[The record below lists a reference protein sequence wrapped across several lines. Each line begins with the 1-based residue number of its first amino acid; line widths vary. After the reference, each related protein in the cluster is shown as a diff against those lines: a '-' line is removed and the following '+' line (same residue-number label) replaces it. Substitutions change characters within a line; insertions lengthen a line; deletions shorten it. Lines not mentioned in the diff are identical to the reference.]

1 MDGQG
6 LPIPAPEQRAAEV
19 ARDVTDP
26 GPEAARPT
34 TPHIFIAFLELG
46 LTGFGGVLPML
57 RRMLVERRR
66 WLSPEAFTELLG
78 VCQFMPG
85 GNAINMSVAVGLKFR
100 GVPGAIA
107 GLLGLL
113 AAPTLIVVCLGVVY
127 SRYAEDPHLRHFFSG
142 LAAAAAGLLVS
153 TAIKIGLPL
162 RRRPVGLA
170 VAALVVVAVAVLR
183 LPLVPTMLT
192 IAPLGILASWR
203 FER

>member
-1 MDGQG
+1 
-6 LPIPAPEQRAAEV
+6 V
-19 ARDVTDP
+19 TDVTDP
-26 GPEAARPT
+26 GPEPDRPT
-34 TPHIFIAFLELG
+34 VAQIFVGFLLLG

-85 GNAINMSVAVGLKFR
+85 GNAVNMSVAVGLKFR
-100 GVPGAIA
+100 GVAGAVA

-113 AAPTLIVVCLGVVY
+113 AAPTAIVVGLGVIY
-127 SRYAEDPHLRHFFSG
+127 ARYANDPEIRHLFAG
-142 LAAAAAGLLVS
+142 LAAAAAGLLIS

-162 RRRPVGLA
+162 RRRPVGLG
-170 VAALVVVAVAVLR
+170 VAGLVVLAVAVLR
-183 LPLVPTMLT
+183 LPLVPTMLVM
-192 IAPLGILASWR
+192 APLGILASWR

>member
-1 MDGQG
+1 VGRRDV
-6 LPIPAPEQRAAEV
+6 PAPAPELHTV
-19 ARDVTDP
+19 ADDVTNP
-26 GPEAARPT
+26 GPDKNRPST
-34 TPHIFIAFLELG
+34 LQIFVVFLELG

-66 WLSPEAFTELLG
+66 WLSAEAFTELLG

-85 GNAINMSVAVGLKFR
+85 GNAVNMSVAVGLKFR

-107 GLLGLL
+107 GLLGIL
-113 AAPTLIVVCLGVVY
+113 AAPTLIVVSLGVVY
-127 SRYAEDPHLRHFFSG
+127 SRYADDPHLRHFFAG

-162 RRRPVGLA
+162 RRRPVGLV
-170 VAALVVVAVAVLR
+170 VAALIIVAVAFLR
-183 LPLVPTMLT
+183 LPLVPTMLVM
-192 IAPLGILASWR
+192 APLGILASWR